1 MKLIA
6 FVGLKQSGK
15 STACAYLESKLPDTV
30 RVNFKDALVQETF
43 EGFPDLLAIMSY
55 HYYSHDMNT
64 SQPILRLFDEK
75 PPLMRALMQNFGTD
89 VRRKQDPEYWV
100 KRWKDTVS
108 KQKATVLTDD
118 VRFVNEAQAVKDAG
132 GILIRLDRTDMTN
145 TDTHSSET
153 EQANIVCDHTITCS
167 KGEHEKLY
175 KALDDILGL

>member
-1 MKLIA
+1 
-6 FVGLKQSGK
+6 
-15 STACAYLESKLPDTV
+15 
-30 RVNFKDALVQETF
+30 
-43 EGFPDLLAIMSY
+43 
-55 HYYSHDMNT
+55 
-64 SQPILRLFDEK
+64 
-75 PPLMRALMQNFGTD
+75 MQNFGTD